1 MSPPLV
7 AGLVLLA
14 LAATLGY
21 FRGVRRNRA
30 IAASIAGGLEEAL
43 CPVATEYVNVGGAIG
58 HNFTFRLAGEWT
70 EARGVFT
77 LSPRH
82 SLLYLPVSRLL
93 GVRDRL
99 FLNVF
104 TARPFRGEGHVVR
117 DSDERRAGIE
127 GRSEMERCE
136 VEIAGLR
143 FVLLWRGADLSGA
156 LEELLRGMPDPA
168 RLRHFCA
175 YPGTGTFFLRTEPAP
190 GSVTEDVSAALGRTA
205 EFLAPARER

>member
-7 AGLVLLA
+7 AALVLLA
-14 LAATLGY
+14 LAATIGY
-21 FRGVRRNRA
+21 FRGVRKNRA
-30 IAASIAGGLEEAL
+30 IAAAIARGLEEAL
-43 CPVATEYVNVGGAIG
+43 HPVATEYVNVGGAIG

-104 TARPFRGEGHVVR
+104 TARPLRGEGHVVR
-117 DSDERRAGIE
+117 ASDLRRAAIEGLEQMERRE
-127 GRSEMERCE
+127 LE
-136 VEIAGLR
+136 VGGLA
-143 FVLLWRGADLSGA
+143 FVLLWRGAGLSGA
-156 LEELLRGMPDPA
+156 LEEILRGLPDPA

-175 YPGTGTFFLRTEPAP
+175 FPGTRTFFLRTEPAP
-190 GSVTEDVSAALGRTA
+190 LSVAEDVSAVLRRIGP
-205 EFLAPARER
+205 FLAAPREP